1 MEAETTGKRD
11 FDKIYDANVGNVYRV
26 AIKYAENEH
35 EADEIVQSVFLKLY
49 TNMDNINLAAVRKWL
64 VMTTKYKALNL
75 KRDKKREYLVDE
87 LTGEAEVRLSES
99 VQSPE
104 EIFLRNT
111 KERQFRELKD
121 DIFAALYK
129 KSERWYDAV
138 TITYILGK
146 PQKEVAENMDV
157 SLEVLQGILYRA
169 RQWIRETFAE
179 EYAHANEE

>member
-1 MEAETTGKRD
+1 M
-11 FDKIYDANVGNVYRV
+11 
-26 AIKYAENEH
+26 
-35 EADEIVQSVFLKLY
+35 
-49 TNMDNINLAAVRKWL
+49 
-64 VMTTKYKALNL
+64 
-75 KRDKKREYLVDE
+75 
-87 LTGEAEVRLSES
+87 RLSES
-99 VQSPE
+99 VESPE

-111 KERQFRELKD
+111 KERQFRELKE